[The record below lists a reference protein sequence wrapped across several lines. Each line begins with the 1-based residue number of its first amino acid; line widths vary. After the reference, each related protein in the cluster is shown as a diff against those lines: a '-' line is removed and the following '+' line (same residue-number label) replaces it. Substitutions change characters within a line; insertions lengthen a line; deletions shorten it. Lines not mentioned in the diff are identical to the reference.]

1 MSELIVRTRDNKPN
15 IIGITEVKPKANR
28 YKPST
33 AEYSIPE
40 VGNYKMFEKNIKSDE
55 GRGLLM
61 YVDSNLE
68 ATEITMKT
76 EFQENLFIKV
86 KLNQNDKL
94 LVGLIYRTPSN
105 SSKEYN
111 DKLVPYVMKTT
122 VALKWH
128 TILQHLWPDHCVI
141 NTPSANFSHNL
152 IHEPSDLVVRKGYN
166 CKVDSYSAFYDN
178 GGFRH
183 TELHDK
189 LQEDGIDALIITG
202 LARDYCVYYT
212 AMDSKKLG
220 YETYVVL
227 DATRPVTKETGD
239 SAVADMKIKGIQI
252 IESPDVAGVIA
263 QLTSDAKYLKSSILM
278 ISIILC
284 LFKCL
289 IGM

>member
-1 MSELIVRTRDNKPN
+1 MAVSAIQNCTINSR
-15 IIGITEVKPKANR
+15 
-28 YKPST
+28 
-33 AEYSIPE
+33 
-40 VGNYKMFEKNIKSDE
+40 
-55 GRGLLM
+55 
-61 YVDSNLE
+61 E
-68 ATEITMKT
+68 A
-76 EFQENLFIKV
+76 
-86 KLNQNDKL
+86 
-94 LVGLIYRTPSN
+94 
-105 SSKEYN
+105 
-111 DKLVPYVMKTT
+111 
-122 VALKWH
+122 
-128 TILQHLWPDHCVI
+128 
-141 NTPSANFSHNL
+141 
-152 IHEPSDLVVRKGYN
+152 
-166 CKVDSYSAFYDN
+166 
-178 GGFRH
+178 
-183 TELHDK
+183 
-189 LQEDGIDALIITG
+189 GIDALIITG

>member
-1 MSELIVRTRDNKPN
+1 MIISLLTGLTEEVLAFPLDEFLLENLSNNIGNDSLLLGLKLGLSGVELQYIVYQHKTRLIYQTREILKSWSKLQQPLSVLAKAFNRSLCDENN
-15 IIGITEVKPKANR
+15 SCTEVA
-28 YKPST
+28 Y
-33 AEYSIPE
+33 
-40 VGNYKMFEKNIKSDE
+40 
-55 GRGLLM
+55 
-61 YVDSNLE
+61 NL
-68 ATEITMKT
+68 T
-76 EFQENLFIKV
+76 
-86 KLNQNDKL
+86 
-94 LVGLIYRTPSN
+94 
-105 SSKEYN
+105 
-111 DKLVPYVMKTT
+111 
-122 VALKWH
+122 
-128 TILQHLWPDHCVI
+128 QHLWPDHCVI

-152 IHEPSDLVVRKGYN
+152 THEPSDLVVRKGYN

-189 LQEDGIDALIITG
+189 LQEVGIDALIITG

-263 QLTSDAKYLKSSILM
+263 QLTSDAKCLNSTSILM

>member
-1 MSELIVRTRDNKPN
+1 MCETTREDMLSTITFILLLDLTCTRQIALLIIDVQNCFLPGGSLAVTEGDQVIPVINNIRSEYKEDISLVVLSQDWHCSDHISFASQHKGAGQVIQLSYDKSGSLCDEKNSC
-15 IIGITEVKPKANR
+15 TEVA
-28 YKPST
+28 Y
-33 AEYSIPE
+33 
-40 VGNYKMFEKNIKSDE
+40 
-55 GRGLLM
+55 
-61 YVDSNLE
+61 NL
-68 ATEITMKT
+68 T
-76 EFQENLFIKV
+76 
-86 KLNQNDKL
+86 
-94 LVGLIYRTPSN
+94 
-105 SSKEYN
+105 
-111 DKLVPYVMKTT
+111 
-122 VALKWH
+122 
-128 TILQHLWPDHCVI
+128 QHLWPDHCVI

-152 IHEPSDLVVRKGYN
+152 THEPSDLVVRKGYN

-212 AMDSKKLG
+212 AMDARKLG

-227 DATRPVTKETGD
+227 DATRPVTKKTGD

-263 QLTSDAKYLKSSILM
+263 QLTSDAKCLNSTSILM